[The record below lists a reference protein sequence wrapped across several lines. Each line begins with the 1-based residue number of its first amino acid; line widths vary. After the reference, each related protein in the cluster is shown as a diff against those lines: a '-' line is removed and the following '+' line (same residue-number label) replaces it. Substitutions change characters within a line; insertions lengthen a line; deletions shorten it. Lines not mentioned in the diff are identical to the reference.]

1 MQLKDLVVFW
11 IVLLLKPSLLRHFGN
26 DLEEYPQ
33 VATLL
38 ANTST
43 AQPFFSM
50 T

>member
-1 MQLKDLVVFW
+1 MQLEELVVFW
-11 IVLLLKPSLLRHFGN
+11 IILLLNPSLFRKIGN

-33 VATLL
+33 APTLI
-38 ANTST
+38 ANRST